1 MQRVRHPDTTLSER
15 AYRAI
20 LDKILKQELPLGAA
34 ISRRKLAAELG
45 MSFLPV
51 SEAIQRLESDGLVES
66 RPRVGTRVRI
76 PTARDLRERYIMRE
90 ALETQSARLFAEKAS
105 ADERLEL
112 RAMAARLD
120 ELMAQCAE
128 GDRDQEFL
136 FGVQTYHLSL
146 HMRIA
151 ECGGCG
157 ALCDAI
163 QKNQVLI
170 YNWLYDT
177 AAHFHSP
184 PNFHSELMEAV
195 AGGDPDIA
203 AAAMRRHVR
212 HGMEE
217 IQIAIAS
224 QFAPAA
230 KGSDGK
236 PAIGRPAAAGAWR
249 VKPRGRRAR
258 VKS

>member
-1 MQRVRHPDTTLSER
+1 MRRTQRPDTTLSER

-20 LDKILKQELPLGAA
+20 RDKILKEELPLGAA

-51 SEAIQRLESDGLVES
+51 SEAIQRLESEGLVES

-112 RAMAARLD
+112 RTMAAHLD
-120 ELMAQCAE
+120 DLMAQCAD
-128 GDRDQEFL
+128 GSRDREFL

-151 ECGGCG
+151 ECGGCA
-157 ALCDAI
+157 ALCEAI
-163 QKNQVLI
+163 EKNQVLI
-170 YNWLYDT
+170 FNWLYDT
-177 AAHFHSP
+177 AAQFRMPPHFHA
-184 PNFHSELMEAV
+184 ELMEAV
-195 AGGDPDIA
+195 AGRDPDVA
-203 AAAMRRHVR
+203 EAAMRRHVR

-217 IQIAIAS
+217 IQLSIAS
-224 QFAPAA
+224 HFARAATGGGGAPAP
-230 KGSDGK
+230 GTPPG
-236 PAIGRPAAAGAWR
+236 GAWR
-249 VKPRGRRAR
+249 VKPRGRRTPVAKR
-258 VKS
+258 